1 MQADVKLYS
10 EFLNNAL
17 ADDEHVGMELPIGVD
32 GVCIRSRCRVCYDS
46 LPECTRMT
54 LPPPLVGIELCRLIA
69 NGIAPCKLLN
79 TLVPNSVPD
88 GDLMF
93 IVTDDTDRR
102 ENLVSALCVRVI
114 ACLISV

>member
-1 MQADVKLYS
+1 
-10 EFLNNAL
+10 
-17 ADDEHVGMELPIGVD
+17 
-32 GVCIRSRCRVCYDS
+32 
-46 LPECTRMT
+46 MT
-54 LPPPLVGIELCRLIA
+54 LPPPPLVGIELCRLIA

-114 ACLISV
+114 ACLLDICVTGGGRCARLYLTPYHDSNCAWTLPRRSAVT